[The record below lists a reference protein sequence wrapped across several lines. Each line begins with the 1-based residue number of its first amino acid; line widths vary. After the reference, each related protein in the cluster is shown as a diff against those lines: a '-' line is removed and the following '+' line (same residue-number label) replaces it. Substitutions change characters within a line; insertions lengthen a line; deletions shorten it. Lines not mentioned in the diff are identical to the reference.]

1 MASGLPIVASR
12 SGGIPDLI
20 HNGENGLLVE
30 PGNVEELAGAI
41 RKMISMEDLRNVV
54 CANGMER
61 IQNFTYT
68 SVGKKYIKLLE
79 NLIR

>member
-1 MASGLPIVASR
+1 M
-12 SGGIPDLI
+12 
-20 HNGENGLLVE
+20 N
-30 PGNVEELAGAI
+30 ELFRDPVVVDIDSLKLQRRTNEVSKEDDIGQ
-41 RKMISMEDLRNVV
+41 RMEDLRNVV

>member
-1 MASGLPIVASR
+1 M
-12 SGGIPDLI
+12 
-20 HNGENGLLVE
+20 
-30 PGNVEELAGAI
+30 EELAGAI